1 MSNLLNVFLK
11 ISHKTMQFN
20 ELQTVLGGEGIYNT
34 SIAWFG
40 MIFHAMKQSYQ
51 KLTP

>member
-20 ELQTVLGGEGIYNT
+20 ELQTVLGGGGGRVFTIQALLGLE
-34 SIAWFG
+34 
-40 MIFHAMKQSYQ
+40 
-51 KLTP
+51 